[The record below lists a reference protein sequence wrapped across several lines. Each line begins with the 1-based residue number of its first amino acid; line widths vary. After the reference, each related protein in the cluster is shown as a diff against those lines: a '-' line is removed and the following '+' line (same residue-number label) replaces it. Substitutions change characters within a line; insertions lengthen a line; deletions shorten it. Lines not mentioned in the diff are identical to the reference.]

1 MANTIAVLISEVE
14 VAYVSGADL
23 DLVLDAVVKAHKG
36 RALCTWMS
44 CSDDVH
50 EAYGLLMGLI
60 SHRQPRERTLRVISA
75 LQMECNGHALPSDL

>member
-23 DLVLDAVVKAHKG
+23 DLVFDAVVKARNA

-44 CSDDVH
+44 YSDDVD

-60 SHRQPRERTLRVISA
+60 SHRQPQERTLRVISA